1 MAVSD
6 RFITD
11 AKKYIRVT
19 STAFD
24 AEIADLIEAAKAD
37 LLLGGID
44 EEKANNEDDPLVKR
58 AIMTYIKAGFGIDNP
73 DAEKY
78 SESYKM
84 QKTNMMLSSD
94 YSTAETAV
102 PFTYSSEDE

>member
-19 STAFD
+19 STAYD
-24 AEIADLIEAAKAD
+24 GEIADLVEAAKAD
-37 LLLGGID
+37 LLLSGID
-44 EEKANNEDDPLVKR
+44 EEKVYNEDDPLVKR

-73 DAEKY
+73 DADKY
-78 SESYKM
+78 AESYKM
-84 QKTNMMLSSD
+84 QKTNMMLSGD
-94 YSTAETAV
+94 YSTAEAAV
-102 PFTYSSEDE
+102 PFTYLSEDE

>member
-37 LLLGGID
+37 LLLGGVD
-44 EEKANNEDDPLVKR
+44 ADKVNNEDDPLVKR
-58 AIMTYIKAGFGIDNP
+58 AVMTYIKAGFGIDNP

-78 SESYKM
+78 QESYKM
-84 QKTNMMLSSD
+84 QKTNLMLSSD
-94 YSTAETAV
+94 YSAAETAV
-102 PFTYSSEDE
+102 PFTYLTEDE